1 MNPSRIGTYLI
12 LATLAML
19 WGCAGSAPKPQFTDT
34 VAEHKKLDGNDIATV
49 NVQTAEGV
57 SMLGV
62 DMQRL
67 TELIHQQLAAKQALN
82 PAAGEADGYDV
93 NVVITKYAKGNAFA
107 RLMLVGLGQIHLD
120 GKITVTPSG
129 TQETTSEFTVKKT
142 FAWGGIYGGT
152 TRIEDVEPAFAEGVA
167 AGVTGQMDSS
177 EKKGKESMEAGK

>member
-1 MNPSRIGTYLI
+1 MHPSNIRTWLI
-12 LATLAML
+12 ITALSLL
-19 WGCAGSAPKPQFTDT
+19 WGCAGSVPKPQFTDAI
-34 VAEHKKLDGNDIATV
+34 AEHKKLDGNDIAIV

-62 DMQRL
+62 DVQRL
-67 TELIHQQLAAKQALN
+67 TDLIQQQLAAKQALN

-107 RLMLVGLGQIHLD
+107 RAMLAGLGQIHIE
-120 GKITVTPSG
+120 GKVNVTPSG

-167 AGVTGQMDSS
+167 AGVTGQLDTSEGKNKDKKDSTP
-177 EKKGKESMEAGK
+177 